1 MEGNT
6 QNISEILRKII
17 VGDFGCEN
25 RNIKILLDNNKNVVL
40 SKKQVEF
47 YLLSIEDY
55 IKSRLDNSNIEQNDI
70 DIFNSIKE
78 VTIPKIIEYGI
89 CTKNEMS
96 KLDKIIP
103 TFEQIY
109 KENTDRKMKIEILI
123 SAMKFVKNNIGERLE
138 RLYMETEEQEILEA
152 ITMLQDGSDRII
164 NMMKKGVF
172 DENTINKVKNVSEI
186 IHNTAGGVKVEL
198 VNELLDELGVLLSS
212 VKFAKNNIIERL
224 EKIGTETEEQEILEK
239 AKELL
244 QVGPNGI
251 IKIMETGVYNE
262 SSIDKIRN
270 IYKIIYNI
278 TKEIKGDLKEIDE
291 KSEKYR
297 RKVNK
302 LEKQYQDFKEKYQKI
317 KDELIWYSATRG
329 ILPEE
334 ERDEVIRV
342 LKDRK
347 KVPISELTKLYVFGF
362 LTPYELIHQMEMMG
376 KTQNQIKN
384 FLKKNPEIQVELS
397 DLELLI
403 CLKSKLIENDYL
415 LQRFKSPEDIMRLL
429 SLNFQYTSETKEE
442 TSFAGLKNEEI
453 IEILKK
459 LPKQLMPSSDLLYK
473 FYRNLEDIQNEN
485 GTQLYF
491 TGKEMLQF
499 AEAGLLEDTR
509 LIDIYEKEKSQ
520 IPLKSY
526 IDYFSIEKI
535 LTILENP
542 EYCEKLV
549 TMLKDIK
556 SKQITEYGVEK
567 TESEIEKWIMQYVS
581 QHRRKGD
588 DKSEISKTLTTLCEK
603 GILDLKEIIKYNIE
617 NGDLLDLYSKGKAK
631 LSEICSN
638 LTSDDLTNLYYDN
651 QATLQEITELF
662 SNGLI
667 KREIY
672 YGILSDNDISDAIIT
687 GDIKAVNILEAYMN
701 NNLKLKDVKTIFNK
715 ENDILNEYLTDAIVD
730 ISIPEDKEQ
739 KGQYIG
745 KIEELYLNGVI
756 GYDMLARMRDDE
768 KIEEK
773 VFKEILSKY
782 EIAKAIEEIRKRYG
796 DVIENVEDVY
806 PPNPD
811 PNPGP
816 NPEPRP
822 DPKPNRT
829 PIYMQYIM
837 ELSQNSA
844 RPIRIVKGN
853 LNGYKFILLENMQV
867 VILEKERDNNATYVL
882 PVVKALEMAQDNT
895 RTELRG
901 TTDVKAV
908 NHTANWAGNLNTAIQ
923 KVQERTILEGQPNV
937 TYIKELTGERKN
949 RIAELGKAIREY
961 YIGQKNIGE

>member
-1 MEGNT
+1 MEEFIGSLND
-6 QNISEILRKII
+6 RKII
-17 VGDFGCEN
+17 MFNIMRGNFICEN
-25 RNIKILLDNNKNVVL
+25 KSIKVLLTTDEKINNIEKKYIEL
-40 SKKQVEF
+40 SKAQF
-47 YLLSIEDY
+47 IYYLTELEDFV
-55 IKSRLDNSNIEQNDI
+55 KSRLNDSNRALYD
-70 DIFNSIKE
+70 FHFLNSIKE
-78 VTIPKIIEYGI
+78 ISIPKIIECGF
-89 CTKNEMS
+89 CTKKEMS
-96 KLDKIIP
+96 KLDKMVP

-109 KENTDRKMKIEILI
+109 KENTNKKMKIEILL
-123 SAMKFVKNNIGERLE
+123 SAVEYVKNNLGERLE
-138 RLYMETEEQEILEA
+138 KLYMETKDDEIWC
-152 ITMLQDGSDRII
+152 MMFRVPDGPDRII
-164 NMMKKGVF
+164 NMVRKGIF
-172 DENTINKVKNVSEI
+172 DNETI
-186 IHNTAGGVKVEL
+186 
-198 VNELLDELGVLLSS
+198 
-212 VKFAKNNIIERL
+212 NNIIYIN
-224 EKIGTETEEQEILEK
+224 EKDKNEK
-239 AKELL
+239 L
-244 QVGPNGI
+244 
-251 IKIMETGVYNE
+251 
-262 SSIDKIRN
+262 
-270 IYKIIYNI
+270 
-278 TKEIKGDLKEIDE
+278 
-291 KSEKYR
+291 
-297 RKVNK
+297 
-302 LEKQYQDFKEKYQKI
+302 

-362 LTPYELIHQMEMMG
+362 LTPYELIHQMEMTG
-376 KTQNQIKN
+376 KTQKQIKE

-473 FYRNLEDIQNEN
+473 FYMNLEDIQNEN

-603 GILDLKEIIKYNIE
+603 GILDIKEIIKYNIE

-638 LTSDDLTNLYYDN
+638 LTSDDLTNLYYDD

-739 KGQYIG
+739 KSQYIG

-923 KVQERTILEGQPNV
+923 EVQERTILEGQPNV

-961 YIGQKNIGE
+961 YIDQKNRGE